1 MTSGKVDAQV
11 TKLSGKANES
21 LLSTKV
27 DETQQGFPIDY
38 RGNWT
43 GQLRV
48 NLVNI
53 DPSYYDFDRAEAEK
67 QARMITPGIS
77 GKCTVSFYQGS
88 NNKVQVR
95 PTQVVFTVMANLAE
109 EAKDLN
115 LANSPLGAMLGNVN
129 LSSLSGMQVPVPVA
143 MPLGVLSSNTGVTGN
158 QLTSDLVKIDLKE
171 IAKGVLE
178 EQLVTHD
185 TDRNSSG
192 QVRDFYTESVMR
204 FTLINNDNMSMQ
216 AASVSY
222 DNQGKYLNKIILAG
236 NLQRGGSTDAT
247 PQTYTLFGNQGQNGQ
262 SGGAAA
268 NPLDALF
275 GGAAGGQGGA
285 GLFGGGNGGNGG
297 NGNGQGGG
305 LLDQVQQMQK
315 MLQELNNQ

>member
-1 MTSGKVDAQV
+1 
-11 TKLSGKANES
+11 
-21 LLSTKV
+21 
-27 DETQQGFPIDY
+27 
-38 RGNWT
+38 
-43 GQLRV
+43 
-48 NLVNI
+48 
-53 DPSYYDFDRAEAEK
+53 
-67 QARMITPGIS
+67 
-77 GKCTVSFYQGS
+77 
-88 NNKVQVR
+88 
-95 PTQVVFTVMANLAE
+95 
-109 EAKDLN
+109 
-115 LANSPLGAMLGNVN
+115 
-129 LSSLSGMQVPVPVA
+129 